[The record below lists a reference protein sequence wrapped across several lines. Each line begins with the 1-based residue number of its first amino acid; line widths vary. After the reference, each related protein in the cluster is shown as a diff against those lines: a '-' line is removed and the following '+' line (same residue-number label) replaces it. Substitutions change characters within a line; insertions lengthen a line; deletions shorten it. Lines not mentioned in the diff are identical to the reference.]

1 MLVTGV
7 GTQVEIYGVTFSF
20 FFVHLFLLVGG

>member
-1 MLVTGV
+1 MLVIGV
-7 GTQVEIYGVTFSF
+7 GTQVEIYGVTFF